1 MQKKLLLAIS
11 DDRAA
16 SYNLRFLKE
25 VFNDFCDLKLT
36 LFYVTPKKATWDID
50 KDQFVPRG
58 QGFDEFQK
66 HRKTQGK
73 RALDDAAKWVQ
84 DVMGCSGDNVRI
96 KAIQSQRGTVL
107 EMVDEARKG
116 MYDAL
121 LLGRKGFSWFEHFF
135 ENSVSH
141 ELLWSDIDFPVW
153 ICKRPPE
160 NPRQDVLLC
169 MDGSKA
175 SLRMIDHAA
184 YMLANEPSHTFTLF
198 HVAQKGYSS
207 GRSGRIFDEGL
218 AILDEHNV
226 DEERIELKMATSKNV
241 VKTIIKE
248 ALEGNYC
255 AVGVGKHGENEGSN
269 MRGLFPSSVAINLM
283 RQLEHTALWV
293 SR

>member
-1 MQKKLLLAIS
+1 MQKELLLAIS

-25 VFNDFCDLKLT
+25 LFNDFCDLKLT
-36 LFYVTPKKATWDID
+36 LFYVTPKKAGWEID
-50 KDQFVPRG
+50 KKNLAPQGRG
-58 QGFDEFQK
+58 LDEFVQ
-66 HRKTQGK
+66 HRKTQGQ
-73 RALDDAAKWVQ
+73 RALDDAAKWTR
-84 DVMGCSGDNVRI
+84 DVMGCSGDNVSI

-107 EMVDEARKG
+107 EMIDETRKG

-160 NPRQDVLLC
+160 MPRKDVLLC

-175 SLRMIDHAA
+175 SLRMVDHAA
-184 YMLANEPSHTFTLF
+184 YMLANELNHTFTLF
-198 HVAQKGYSS
+198 HIAQKGYTS

-218 AILDEHNV
+218 AILDEHGV

-241 VKTIIKE
+241 VKTILKE
-248 ALEGNYC
+248 AEDGNYL
-255 AVGVGKHGENEGSN
+255 AVGVGKHGESEGRN
-269 MRGLFPSSVAINLM
+269 QPGLFPSSVTVNLM
-283 RQLEHTALWV
+283 RQLETAALWV